1 MASEQA
7 SGPEVSFPAR
17 NGAGGRERKGCIADR
32 EPGRPKPSRAFAVL
46 ALMAKSSV
54 RLILSFLLAALT
66 GAAFVGCG
74 SDQTGTSNT
83 ALSTCDG
90 GDACAAAPAQGG
102 W

>member
-1 MASEQA
+1 
-7 SGPEVSFPAR
+7 
-17 NGAGGRERKGCIADR
+17 
-32 EPGRPKPSRAFAVL
+32 
-46 ALMAKSSV
+46 MAKSSV